1 MPDLHHSAGFI
12 CANAGHHVHRRFF
25 GRQSPTAQILVDDPD
40 LQVDG
45 AEPGH
50 RIGQILALSDQR
62 LERLPLATG
71 ASEVHHLEPDLVV
84 AELKPYDWH
93 RSALGALLNE
103 IQCGRVL
110 LPSISEGYD
119 QIVQVLIVVQHLA
132 QHVCAGP
139 AAGKA
144 DDRCPGY
151 FVGRHRRPMPGH
163 ARAVKSGVRV
173 GFFGYDFRPDRGRP
187 MNRSDFETAINRYQ
201 RGERPSKFVT
211 PDWYLVSAD
220 GNNYPLKYVYAMARG
235 IEPADTHTDD
245 AKLAARAAGFV
256 VVNVKDPQS
265 EPLSD
270 RLLSYWWVNHKRT
283 HKREIQRG
291 LIWSPKRNRDGGHS
305 EAYENMTKIRSGD
318 IVISYANTKIR
329 AVGTATAA
337 CTEAAIPDDHK
348 NEGDYW
354 DDVGWQVPIEWAA
367 LTTPISPKQ
376 HLGSIA
382 SLLPTK
388 YSPLRSTG
396 DGNQGR
402 YLSSISEDLGLV
414 ILGIAKEQD
423 PASLSRMH
431 FAVELHDELDRRLEN
446 QQQESIENDLSIP
459 ETVRKQLVN
468 ARIGQGEFRL
478 RTYAIEPR
486 CRLTGVSNSSFL
498 TASHIKPW
506 KNCSNQERLDG
517 NNGLMLAPHVD
528 RLFDRGWISFEDN
541 GDVLV
546 AKEAIP
552 ALHAWGLSETAN
564 VGEFTEKQRVYLAY
578 HRGFLL
584 KD

>member
-1 MPDLHHSAGFI
+1 
-12 CANAGHHVHRRFF
+12 
-25 GRQSPTAQILVDDPD
+25 
-40 LQVDG
+40 
-45 AEPGH
+45 
-50 RIGQILALSDQR
+50 
-62 LERLPLATG
+62 
-71 ASEVHHLEPDLVV
+71 
-84 AELKPYDWH
+84 
-93 RSALGALLNE
+93 
-103 IQCGRVL
+103 
-110 LPSISEGYD
+110 
-119 QIVQVLIVVQHLA
+119 
-132 QHVCAGP
+132 
-139 AAGKA
+139 
-144 DDRCPGY
+144 
-151 FVGRHRRPMPGH
+151 
-163 ARAVKSGVRV
+163 
-173 GFFGYDFRPDRGRP
+173 

-256 VVNVKDPQS
+256 VVNVKDPQN

-329 AVGTATAA
+329 AVGTATAG

-354 DDVGWQVPIEWAA
+354 DDVGWQVPIEWAP
-367 LTTPISPKQ
+367 LTSPISPKL
-376 HLGSIA
+376 HLDRITP
-382 SLLPTK
+382 LLPVK

-402 YLSSISEDLGLV
+402 YLSTISEGLGLV
-414 ILGIAKEQD
+414 ILDIAKLQS
-423 PASLSRMH
+423 PASLKSLRIPI
-431 FAVELHDELDRRLEN
+431 ELEDELDRRLEN
-446 QQQESIENDLSIP
+446 QQQEAINNDPALT
-459 ETVRKQLVN
+459 ETVKKQLVN
-468 ARIGQGEFRL
+468 ARIGQGKFRL
-478 RTYAIEPR
+478 NTYAIEPR
-486 CRLTGVSNSSFL
+486 CRLTDVSDLDFL

-506 KNCSNQERLDG
+506 KDCDNQERLDG
-517 NNGLMLAPHVD
+517 SNGLMLAPHVD

-541 GDVLV
+541 GDVIV
-546 AKEAIP
+546 AKNAIP
-552 ALHAWGLSETAN
+552 VFKAWGLSETKN
-564 VGEFTEKQRVYLAY
+564 VGEFTDAQRVYLSY
-578 HRGFLL
+578 HRRILL